1 MPAGSIVATLGRS
14 SPATGASGEQS
25 DDVGRARAALVAGA
39 RSISGMADDDS
50 GGGVNPFDGLP
61 LFGDLSRALSGQG
74 PLNWDAARQFA
85 LLSASGGEMLPGSAT
100 AVPAANVEPTVRIKY
115 CELAGIA
122 RLHVADV
129 IGFDVPTTEPEVVTP
144 QQWAQQAL
152 DAYRPLFTDMATS
165 LGPSDDL
172 PAEVAAD
179 PMAQMMAGLGK
190 MLAPAMLGM
199 SVGSM
204 VGALARRAFGVYDL
218 PIPRPTPT
226 LVLVPATIDSFATE
240 WSIPLDEMRLW
251 VLSHELAGL
260 TLFSVEH
267 VAEHLRTL
275 VQQHVGAFRPDPAA
289 MTDKLGALEMDQSD
303 PIAAMQQAFG
313 DPEVLL
319 GAVRSDEQLALE
331 PKLDAAVATAIGVID
346 WVVDAVAVRVIG
358 GDALQ
363 IAEAVRRRR
372 AETSPDDI
380 FVERLLG
387 IRLGAEQTARGKAFV
402 QGVVDRAGE
411 RGIAPLFNV
420 ADAMPTPSEIEAP
433 GLWLARVGD
442 DA

>member
-1 MPAGSIVATLGRS
+1 M
-14 SPATGASGEQS
+14 S
-25 DDVGRARAALVAGA
+25 DDDVPGDG
-39 RSISGMADDDS
+39 I
-50 GGGVNPFDGLP
+50 NPFDGLP
-61 LFGDLSRALSGQG
+61 LFGDLSKALSGQG

-85 LLSASGGEMLPGSAT
+85 MLSASGGDMIPGSA
-100 AVPAANVEPTVRIKY
+100 VPTPSTNVDPAVRIKY
-115 CELAGIA
+115 AELADIA
-122 RLHVADV
+122 RRHVADV
-129 IGFDVPTTEPEVVTP
+129 IGLDVPDIEPEVATP
-144 QQWAQQAL
+144 QQWAQQTL
-152 DAYRPLFTDMATS
+152 EAYRPLFTEMASS
-165 LGPSDDL
+165 LGPTDDL
-172 PAEVAAD
+172 PAEVATD

-218 PIPRPTPT
+218 PIPRATPA
-226 LVLVPATIDSFATE
+226 LVLVPPTIDTFAGE

-260 TLFSVEH
+260 TVFSVDH
-267 VAEHLRTL
+267 FANHLRTL
-275 VQQHVGAFRPDPAA
+275 VQHHVGAFRPDPSAV
-289 MTDKLGALEMDQSD
+289 TDKLGALEMDQSD
-303 PIAAMQQAFG
+303 PFAAMQQAFG

-331 PKLDAAVATAIGVID
+331 PQLDAAVATAIGVID

-387 IRLGAEQTARGKAFV
+387 IRLGAEQTARGKAFI
-402 QGVVDRAGE
+402 QGVVDRSGE
-411 RGIAPLFNV
+411 SGIAPLFT
-420 ADAMPTPSEIEAP
+420 APDAMPTPSEIEAP
-433 GLWLARVGD
+433 GLWLARVND
-442 DA
+442 D